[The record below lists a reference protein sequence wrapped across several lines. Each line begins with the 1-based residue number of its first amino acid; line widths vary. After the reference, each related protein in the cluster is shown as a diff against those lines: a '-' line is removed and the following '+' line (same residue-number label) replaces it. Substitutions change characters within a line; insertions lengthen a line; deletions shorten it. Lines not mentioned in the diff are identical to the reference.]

1 MNRESFKMKKQG
13 VFFRVIP
20 TRFRGVSG
28 SEKSVL
34 RVSSLIKS
42 VNPFFRKNSQN
53 RTGRRFFHGGLL

>member
-1 MNRESFKMKKQG
+1 MKKQG

-53 RTGRRFFHGGLL
+53 RTGRLFFHGSLL